1 MGSGG
6 REEQGEKRRGE
17 KGRNWG
23 KKAKC
28 VFEDERERENLK
40 IVIYIYVLSGRVQGV
55 GGGYTDIDR
64 SVVGG

>member
-40 IVIYIYVLSGRVQGV
+40 IVIYIYVLSV
-55 GGGYTDIDR
+55 GGSKGWGEGILILI
-64 SVVGG
+64 GAW